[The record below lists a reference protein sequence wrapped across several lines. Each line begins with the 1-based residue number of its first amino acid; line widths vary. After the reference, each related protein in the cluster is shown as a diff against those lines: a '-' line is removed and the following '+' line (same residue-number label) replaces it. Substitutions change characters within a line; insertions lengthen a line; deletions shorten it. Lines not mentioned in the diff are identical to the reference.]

1 MLRTGILNLM
11 LVSMVAF
18 SGPVMGDPLPF
29 DWGIIIGLP
38 FLLLLVVLQVL
49 GWIPTPWPWTVGF
62 STLQKLAGLEPSVH

>member
-1 MLRTGILNLM
+1 MNAYTTSVGCQYMLRTGILNLM

-38 FLLLLVVLQVL
+38 FLLLLVVLQLL
-49 GWIPTPWPWTVGF
+49 GLIPNPWPWTV
-62 STLQKLAGLEPSVH
+62 